1 MAGMVN
7 NDGGLLCPAE
17 TEEPRLAG
25 NILGLRTLERGACRQ
40 LRGLLVVSL
49 ALTQGYPRDTP
60 CSRQIEGAPPL
71 PTKGVSKP
79 KKKIT

>member
-25 NILGLRTLERGACRQ
+25 NILGLRTLEGGEGGYW
-40 LRGLLVVSL
+40 LFLL
-49 ALTQGYPRDTP
+49 ALT
-60 CSRQIEGAPPL
+60 
-71 PTKGVSKP
+71 
-79 KKKIT
+79 